1 MTTMMPIKCK
11 CAICKSRNSYHVLSS
26 TNSFGSPDLDL
37 RPPEMMRSTMYL
49 WVQECPKCGY
59 VSSEVSDPSGVTK
72 EWLQSKKF
80 LTCDGISFASELA
93 KRFYK
98 YYLISLEDGKTEDA
112 FYAVIHAA
120 WACDDKGDTEN
131 AKHCR
136 TVAIP
141 LAAALIDKNPENKD
155 NILLIQADLMRRA
168 CQFKELIDQYA
179 SVRFDEVLSNQIL
192 EFQIEKAKVEDAA
205 CYRVENVVKN

>member
-1 MTTMMPIKCK
+1 MEPEVINGIFSVVL
-11 CAICKSRNSYHVLSS
+11 AIISLVAS
-26 TNSFGSPDLDL
+26 TGWIIN
-37 RPPEMMRSTMYL
+37 RHQRK
-49 WVQECPKCGY
+49 QEVEGLKVDVRQKY
-59 VSSEVSDPSGVTK
+59 
-72 EWLQSKKF
+72 

-141 LAAALIDKNPENKD
+141 LAAALIDKNP
-155 NILLIQADLMRRA
+155 
-168 CQFKELIDQYA
+168 
-179 SVRFDEVLSNQIL
+179 
-192 EFQIEKAKVEDAA
+192 
-205 CYRVENVVKN
+205 